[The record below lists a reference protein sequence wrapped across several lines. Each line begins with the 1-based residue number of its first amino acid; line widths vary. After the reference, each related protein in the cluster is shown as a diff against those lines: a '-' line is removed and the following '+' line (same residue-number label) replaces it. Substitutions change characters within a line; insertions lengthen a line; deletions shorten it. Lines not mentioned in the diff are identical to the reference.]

1 MNLIQ
6 PFSKDYYIEEL
17 KNAGEY
23 LKQKA
28 EDILLD
34 FDTDRIKEIN
44 VQIDLRATEIT
55 TVKVNKEYL
64 PIIIDKEESK
74 CQLQEK

>member
-6 PFSKDYYIEEL
+6 PFSKKYYIEEL

-44 VQIDLRATEIT
+44 VSIDLKAAEIT
-55 TVKVNKEYL
+55 TVNVNKEYL
-64 PIIIDKEESK
+64 PIIINKEETK
-74 CQLQEK
+74 CQLKEK

>member
-1 MNLIQ
+1 MNLIE
-6 PFSKDYYIEEL
+6 PFSKNYYIEEL

-44 VQIDLRATEIT
+44 VSIDLRATEIT

>member
-44 VQIDLRATEIT
+44 VSIDLKATEIT

>member
-1 MNLIQ
+1 MNLIE
-6 PFSKDYYIEEL
+6 PFSKNYYIEEL

-44 VQIDLRATEIT
+44 VSIDLKAMERT
-55 TVKVNKEYL
+55 TVSVNKEYL
-64 PIIIDKEESK
+64 PIIIDKEETK
-74 CQLQEK
+74 CQLQDK

>member
-6 PFSKDYYIEEL
+6 PFSKKYYIEEL

-44 VQIDLRATEIT
+44 VSIDLKTTEIT
-55 TVKVNKEYL
+55 TVNVNKEYL
-64 PIIIDKEESK
+64 PIIINKEESK
-74 CQLQEK
+74 CQL

>member
-6 PFSKDYYIEEL
+6 PFSKKYYIEEL

-44 VQIDLRATEIT
+44 VSIDLKATEIT
-55 TVKVNKEYL
+55 TVNVNKEYL
-64 PIIIDKEESK
+64 PIIINKEESK
-74 CQLQEK
+74 CQFQEK